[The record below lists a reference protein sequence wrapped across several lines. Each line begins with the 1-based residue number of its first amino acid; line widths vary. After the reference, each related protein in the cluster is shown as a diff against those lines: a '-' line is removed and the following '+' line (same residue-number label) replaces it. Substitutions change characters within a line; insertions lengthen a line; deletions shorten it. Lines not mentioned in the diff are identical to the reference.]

1 MFQKRSSILTL
12 WEFDLTRWFVKLY
25 YYTFLTNHTFL
36 LFHTTHMWSGFLW
49 DSAVYNYFISHDK
62 FSMNHDSTITTVYL
76 GNLSSPL
83 LISSWHCFF
92 YLATESLPGPWDIL
106 HLFTKRILGFFL
118 PGLQASPCSLCLC
131 FPPNSSDENAPMVLA
146 AGACI
151 CNLLTA
157 TWLSLSSSPSQL
169 APGLK

>member
-36 LFHTTHMWSGFLW
+36 LFHTTICGPGFFGPLQ
-49 DSAVYNYFISHDK
+49 FI
-62 FSMNHDSTITTVYL
+62 ITSLAITNSQWIMTL
-76 GNLSSPL
+76 PL
-83 LISSWHCFF
+83 L
-92 YLATESLPGPWDIL
+92 
-106 HLFTKRILGFFL
+106 LFILGTSHLHFSSLHDIVSSTLLLKASQVLGTSCIYSPREFWGFL

-131 FPPNSSDENAPMVLA
+131 FPPNSSDENTPMVLA
-146 AGACI
+146 ARACI